1 MITKKKEL
9 KQNFLLPKNK
19 LKEARIKKGYSAT
32 YMASLIGVDRRQ
44 YVQKE
49 NGLYSF
55 HDYEM
60 VVLCRKL
67 NLNFNIFFI

>member
-9 KQNFLLPKNK
+9 KQAFLVPKNK
-19 LKEARIKKGYSAT
+19 LRDVRIKKGYSAT
-32 YMASLIGVDRRQ
+32 YVANLIGIDRRQ

-60 VVLCRKL
+60 VVLCREL
-67 NLNFNIFFI
+67 NVGLEIFFI